1 MTNEIARLDQAQ
13 LPAQGSG
20 YAITGEIAQ
29 ATTLTLAAGEKVW
42 ACRGAIVSLDQGVSW
57 HLEVPGGVSA
67 AVGRAFAGEGL
78 ALTRIVSSR
87 AGARVVLG
95 SGQPGKVLAWNLGA
109 GGDVVCTRG
118 SFLAA
123 TGEVEIIPTVA
134 RKAGAALF
142 GGAGLVLQR
151 IHGRGVAFVHGS
163 GDFVR
168 HELQAGEIL
177 QVSSGNLAAF
187 GAGVDYDIV
196 GVRGCRNILFGG
208 EGLFMARLTGP
219 GVVLTQTLKRTAVA
233 RAGSR

>member
-1 MTNEIARLDQAQ
+1 MTNEITKLEEAQ
-13 LPAQGSG
+13 LPATGSG

-29 ATTLTLAAGEKVW
+29 ATTLTLAAGEKAW
-42 ACRGAIVSLDQGVSW
+42 ASRGALVSLDDGVRW
-57 HLEVPGGVSA
+57 HLEVPGGVGA

-78 ALTRIVSSR
+78 SLTRIVCSR
-87 AGARVVLG
+87 GGAKVVLA
-95 SGQPGKVLAWNLGA
+95 SGQPGKVIAWDLDA

-123 TGEVEIIPTVA
+123 TGDVEIIPTVA
-134 RKAGAALF
+134 KKAGAALF

-151 IHGRGVAFVHGS
+151 IRGRGVAFVHGS

-168 HELQAGEIL
+168 HELGAGEVV
-177 QVSSGNLAAF
+177 QVSTGNLAAF

-196 GVRGCRNILFGG
+196 GVRGCRNMLFGG

-219 GVVLTQTLKRTAVA
+219 GVVLTQTLKRALP
-233 RAGSR
+233 RAPSR